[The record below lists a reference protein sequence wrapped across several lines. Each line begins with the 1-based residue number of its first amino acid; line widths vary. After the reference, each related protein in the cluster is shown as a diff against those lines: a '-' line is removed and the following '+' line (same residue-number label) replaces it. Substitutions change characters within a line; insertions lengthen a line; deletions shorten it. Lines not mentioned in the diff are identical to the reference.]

1 MTSGLQWADA
11 STLAQNALD
20 WLTSDGLRILA
31 TIVTLL
37 VTRYIAFRAIDSFV
51 AASVKTAEKDGTGVA
66 GKLLTDVTGV
76 RSARHEARVR
86 TVGSLLK
93 SVVTFILVVVGL
105 LTVFALVG
113 IPLGPLL
120 ASAGIGGV
128 AVGFGAQSLVKDFL
142 SGLFMITEDQ
152 YGVGDVIDTGEAVG
166 TVEEVTLRIT
176 KLRDAKGVTW
186 YVRNGEIVRI
196 GNTSQGWQASF
207 VDIPVA
213 YTERVDRV
221 IPVVTKA
228 AEALYAD
235 EHFATLMVQ
244 EPTVLG
250 VESVTATATTIRTE
264 VRCVPGASGEV
275 TRALRERIKDALT
288 KAGIAGPPTA
298 TGAEVAPVAPPATPP
313 TL

>member
-1 MTSGLQWADA
+1 MPWDLLNTDVGDTAKGV
-11 STLAQNALD
+11 LD
-20 WLTSDGLRILA
+20 WLRTDGLRVL
-31 TIVTLL
+31 VTLVTL
-37 VTRYIAFRAIDSFV
+37 SVTRFIAFRAIDSFV
-51 AASVKTAEKDGTGVA
+51 EASVKGADKEDTGVA
-66 GKLLTDVTGV
+66 GKLLGDVTGL
-76 RSARHEARVR
+76 RNRRHEARVR

-93 SVVTFILVVVGL
+93 SVVTFVLVVVGL

-176 KLRDAKGVTW
+176 KLRDNRGVTW
-186 YVRNGEIVRI
+186 YVRNGEIVRV
-196 GNTSQGWQASF
+196 GNTSQGWQAAF

-221 IPVVTKA
+221 VPVVTKA
-228 AEALYAD
+228 VDSLYQDKDFAALLV
-235 EHFATLMVQ
+235 EKPQ
-244 EPTVLG
+244 VLG
-250 VESVTATATTIRTE
+250 VEAVTATATTIRTE
-264 VRCVPGASGEV
+264 VRSVPGASGEA
-275 TRALRERIKDALT
+275 TRALRERIKDALI
-288 KAGIAGPPTA
+288 KADIAGPPVPP
-298 TGAEVAPVAPPATPP
+298 GGEVPP
-313 TL
+313 TSTPSG